1 MKNKKFSLSEK
12 EKIALHWIHYMKY
25 NNPKQLS
32 KQMEISEKEAEK
44 LIRNLEDKKFINVE
58 ERDNGI
64 YGSQLTAKGL
74 EFWEKFIGEDPLAE
88 ELGY

>member
-1 MKNKKFSLSEK
+1 MKTTALSK
-12 EKIALHWIHYMKY
+12 QQKTALHWIHYMKY
-25 NNPKQLS
+25 NHPKSLA

-44 LIRNLEDKKFINVE
+44 IIRDLEDNKFISVE
-58 ERDNGI
+58 ERDGSI

-74 EFWEKFIGEDPLAE
+74 KFWEKFIGEDPLAE